1 MVGSSEEGEGDHVI
15 ARAEYDFDGEGEKQ
29 LSFRAGDILRLAPKG
44 KQPCIRGWHL
54 GTADGLNEGVV
65 PANYVKILG
74 LRRGKKESKG
84 IKKGNAQESQTPQIE
99 QSRRSQTNMD
109 QEFDKIIEK
118 TDSGQFV
125 TISELTCRGF
135 LK

>member
-44 KQPCIRGWHL
+44 KQPRIRGWLL

>member
-44 KQPCIRGWHL
+44 KQPRIRGWLL
-54 GTADGLNEGVV
+54 GTADGLNEDVV

>member
-1 MVGSSEEGEGDHVI
+1 MCGEGDHVI

-44 KQPCIRGWHL
+44 KQPRIRGWLL

>member
-1 MVGSSEEGEGDHVI
+1 MRVLFQLITSS
-15 ARAEYDFDGEGEKQ
+15 KQ
-29 LSFRAGDILRLAPKG
+29 
-44 KQPCIRGWHL
+44 
-54 GTADGLNEGVV
+54 
-65 PANYVKILG
+65 ILG
-74 LRRGKKESKG
+74 LRRGKTESKG

-125 TISELTCRGF
+125 TISEPTCRGF

>member
-15 ARAEYDFDGEGEKQ
+15 ARAEYDF
-29 LSFRAGDILRLAPKG
+29 AGDILRLAPKG
-44 KQPCIRGWHL
+44 KQPRIRGWLL